1 MEYLNALIA
10 EKALL
15 DNRSIL
21 ENKTINTKGYTVE
34 PISYFYQQGWIN
46 NQWKQTNLLQFALND
61 LIEELDDKVETEV
74 VKENYDVELS
84 SVDAAQKIKIIKAL
98 RELFGLGLKEAKDL
112 ADKTPSMLKKNMK
125 RE

>member
-1 MEYLNALIA
+1 MEA
-10 EKALL
+10 
-15 DNRSIL
+15 
-21 ENKTINTKGYTVE
+21 
-34 PISYFYQQGWIN
+34 
-46 NQWKQTNLLQFALND
+46 
-61 LIEELDDKVETEV
+61 EV

>member
-1 MEYLNALIA
+1 M
-10 EKALL
+10 
-15 DNRSIL
+15 
-21 ENKTINTKGYTVE
+21 
-34 PISYFYQQGWIN
+34 
-46 NQWKQTNLLQFALND
+46 
-61 LIEELDDKVETEV
+61 ETEV

>member
-1 MEYLNALIA
+1 VEA
-10 EKALL
+10 EV
-15 DNRSIL
+15 I
-21 ENKTINTKGYTVE
+21 
-34 PISYFYQQGWIN
+34 
-46 NQWKQTNLLQFALND
+46 
-61 LIEELDDKVETEV
+61 
-74 VKENYDVELS
+74 KENYDVELS